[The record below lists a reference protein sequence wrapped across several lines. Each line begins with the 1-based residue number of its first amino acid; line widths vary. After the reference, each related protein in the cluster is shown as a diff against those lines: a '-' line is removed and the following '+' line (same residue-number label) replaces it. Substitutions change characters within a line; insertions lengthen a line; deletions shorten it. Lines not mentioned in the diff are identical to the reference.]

1 MMPPDM
7 PTSSAA
13 AESKWPNLLLVI
25 GFPPPLIARLEG
37 KLILTAMQS
46 NGGNDT
52 ACEWI
57 ST

>member
-1 MMPPDM
+1 
-7 PTSSAA
+7 
-13 AESKWPNLLLVI
+13 LLLVI
-25 GFPPPLIARLEG
+25 GFPPPLLARLEG